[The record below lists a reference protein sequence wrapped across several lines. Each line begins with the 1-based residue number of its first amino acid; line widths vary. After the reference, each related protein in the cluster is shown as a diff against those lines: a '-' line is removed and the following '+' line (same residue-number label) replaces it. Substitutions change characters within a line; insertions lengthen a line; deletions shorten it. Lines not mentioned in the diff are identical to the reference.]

1 MPAMKTKT
9 PADAPKPARKR
20 PAKAA
25 EKPAEAGANTA
36 DRDEAATVLKLR
48 DLVERAA
55 SRSGAKKPAAKPVIE
70 AALAVIAEALD
81 AGQSLNL
88 PPLGRVRIGKVKH
101 GAQGAM
107 LTLKLKRGGP
117 ARKVDAPLAEGGE
130 AS

>member
-9 PADAPKPARKR
+9 PADAAKPARKR
-20 PAKAA
+20 PAKASETPAKPEADMADAA
-25 EKPAEAGANTA
+25 EG
-36 DRDEAATVLKLR
+36 TVLKLR

-88 PPLGRVRIGKVKH
+88 PPLGRVRVGKVKE

-117 ARKVDAPLAEGGE
+117 ARKDDAPLAEGGE
-130 AS
+130 AG